1 MRVWDMD
8 KFTLLDIA
16 KLMGPVRCASYSP
29 NAEWVAVG
37 LGGKNAKHKLSGKWV
52 VLDADTLDLRFEPPH
67 TRFERVADIKFSPD
81 SQWVA
86 VGNADNGVDV
96 YSVPGYGN
104 TNSNFKRVAKFEG
117 HSSFIAHLDWSE
129 DSKKLQTN
137 CGAHELL
144 FWKLYDDAGKWKP
157 RQEKSSSSMKDEIW
171 ETQTCIYGWHIRGI
185 WCEGADGTDINAC
198 ARNNTVGR
206 QLIATS
212 DDFGTVRLVCSPRG
226 GLSHNTLRCA
236 MRSLPLATTRSDPC
250 STVCVA
256 MHLRGIAGKALPVP
270 IDRALRGQQALWGT
284 LEPCDECRLRRKRSV
299 AGVDRWRGP
308 SCLPMGAHH

>member
-104 TNSNFKRVAKFEG
+104 TNSNFKRVAKYG
-117 HSSFIAHLDWSE
+117 L
-129 DSKKLQTN
+129 
-137 CGAHELL
+137 
-144 FWKLYDDAGKWKP
+144 
-157 RQEKSSSSMKDEIW
+157 SMM
-171 ETQTCIYGWHIRGI
+171 
-185 WCEGADGTDINAC
+185 
-198 ARNNTVGR
+198 V
-206 QLIATS
+206 TS
-212 DDFGTVRLVCSPRG
+212 DEGLQKRVSRRFCSFLPRSAAGPGVGAGT
-226 GLSHNTLRCA
+226 
-236 MRSLPLATTRSDPC
+236 
-250 STVCVA
+250 
-256 MHLRGIAGKALPVP
+256 
-270 IDRALRGQQALWGT
+270 
-284 LEPCDECRLRRKRSV
+284 
-299 AGVDRWRGP
+299 
-308 SCLPMGAHH
+308 

>member
-1 MRVWDMD
+1 MDDKELDKDNPMRGRPAACYSIHGDGRGNIVVGTVCNEIYEIEAADFDGTGDASPMCIMQGHYDELWGLAIHPKKRIFCTGAEDETLRVWDMD

-67 TRFERVADIKFSPD
+67 TRFERVADIKFSPN
-81 SQWVA
+81 SEWIA

-104 TNSNFKRVAKFEG
+104 SNTNFKRVCKFEG
-117 HSSFIAHLDWSE
+117 HSSFIAHLDWTE
-129 DSKKLQTN
+129 DSKKVQTN

-144 FWKLYDDAGKWKP
+144 YWKLYDDNGKWKP
-157 RQEKSSSSMKDEIW
+157 RQEKSSSSMKDEVW

-198 ARNNTVGR
+198 ARNNTAGR
-206 QLIATS
+206 G
-212 DDFGTVRLVCSPRG
+212 D
-226 GLSHNTLRCA
+226 HRC
-236 MRSLPLATTRSDPC
+236 T
-250 STVCVA
+250 
-256 MHLRGIAGKALPVP
+256 
-270 IDRALRGQQALWGT
+270 
-284 LEPCDECRLRRKRSV
+284 
-299 AGVDRWRGP
+299 
-308 SCLPMGAHH
+308 